1 MDALIERHNSY
12 EQKKKID
19 GIKKLE
25 HSESRHRKNMLNE
38 QKKLEDKAFQNK
50 EKIFKNYMTFFF
62 AKKNR
67 EKDKK
72 LKISA
77 NDHRLQIKA
86 EKIEE
91 LEREEEKKRND
102 LLKKLNKIE
111 KRKKEILKH
120 KNDKIIEFNKRRKEY
135 IDAAKIKKEDI
146 INDIS
151 DNRLDILDYQ
161 NAVLKRNENK
171 ESIINL
177 KRMQINEKTINDQM
191 NFEKNVKN
199 FYKKLD
205 LIKSEN
211 VMLMSLENRRK
222 IFQKLKKKE
231 AEKKKKEEEDKLLN
245 MM

>member
-1 MDALIERHNSY
+1 M
-12 EQKKKID
+12 
-19 GIKKLE
+19 
-25 HSESRHRKNMLNE
+25 
-38 QKKLEDKAFQNK
+38 
-50 EKIFKNYMTFFF
+50 
-62 AKKNR
+62 
-67 EKDKK
+67 
-72 LKISA
+72 
-77 NDHRLQIKA
+77 
-86 EKIEE
+86 
-91 LEREEEKKRND
+91 
-102 LLKKLNKIE
+102 
-111 KRKKEILKH
+111 KH

>member
-1 MDALIERHNSY
+1 M
-12 EQKKKID
+12 
-19 GIKKLE
+19 KLE
-25 HSESRHRKNMLNE
+25 RSESRHRKNMLNE
-38 QKKLEDKAFQNK
+38 QKKLEEKAFQNK

-62 AKKNR
+62 ARKSR
-67 EKDKK
+67 EKDMK
-72 LKISA
+72 LKTSA

-91 LEREEEKKRND
+91 LERDEEKKKNE
-102 LLKKLNKIE
+102 LIKKLNKIE
-111 KRKKEILKH
+111 KRKKDILKH
-120 KNDKIIEFNKRRKEY
+120 KNDKIIEFNKKRKQF
-135 IDAAKIKKEDI
+135 IDAAKMKKEDI
-146 INDIS
+146 IRDIS
-151 DNRLDILDYQ
+151 DNRYDILDYQ
-161 NAVLKRNENK
+161 NIVLKRNENK
-171 ESIINL
+171 DSIINL

>member
-12 EQKKKID
+12 EQKKKFD

-25 HSESRHRKNMLNE
+25 YSESRHRKNMLNE

-120 KNDKIIEFNKRRKEY
+120 KNDKIIEYNKRRKEY